1 MYKNSTNGDLHAL
14 ISFLH
19 CMMLLYDVCICI
31 AIVQLILFNLQLFT
45 CRNCPDFD
53 LCEQCDA
60 IEGIHNSSHVFLKL
74 RFPGIGIGRK
84 HGVMIPL
91 LKDIIYKNKNVEL

>member
-1 MYKNSTNGDLHAL
+1 
-14 ISFLH
+14 
-19 CMMLLYDVCICI
+19 MMLLYVHVYY
-31 AIVQLILFNLQLFT
+31 ALQLFNLFCLTCQLFT